1 MGDEENPDEN
11 AYTITKYLEDGQTIT
26 EHNSRN
32 YTGKASVVYATK
44 DKYEGDFKD
53 GLRDGVGTYTY
64 FKEEGPQNKYE
75 GEWQAN
81 KKHGIGKMIY
91 GNVGEYFGR
100 FENGKRHGEGVF
112 RYNKSGNVYSG
123 SWKYGV
129 KNGHGEFIFN
139 DTKMKIAGE
148 WENGKMVKGQWI
160 FPNGTYFEGPFVNN
174 YPKGEGVWHFINGNT
189 VKGEFSQELKDNE
202 NPEPEAEG
210 EEPDAQITVVSW
222 KTNPEI
228 VDPTRELY
236 KEEPTLE
243 LPPEEEE
250 KKEGE
255 EQGEEGEKKEGEGE
269 EQINENVNN
278 GEEGVPKNENN
289 GEEGPEITSMG
300 NNENNLPVEEG
311 QN

>member
-1 MGDEENPDEN
+1 ME
-11 AYTITKYLEDGQTIT
+11 KVYLDI
-26 EHNSRN
+26 
-32 YTGKASVVYATK
+32 
-44 DKYEGDFKD
+44 
-53 GLRDGVGTYTY
+53 
-64 FKEEGPQNKYE
+64 
-75 GEWQAN
+75 
-81 KKHGIGKMIY
+81 I
-91 GNVGEYFGR
+91 
-100 FENGKRHGEGVF
+100 
-112 RYNKSGNVYSG
+112 NVYSG

-278 GEEGVPKNENN
+278 GEEGEPKNENN
-289 GEEGPEITSMG
+289 GEEGPEVTSMG

-311 QN
+311 Q